1 LGRLTKT
8 WEVPRAMQKEEQ
20 NKSVEATL
28 YFLHYCEGKPVIEM
42 SDTHFQANIRTGEF
56 RDTPVTMNDARRL
69 AERPEL
75 DRQGFELGHFKT
87 GVSDFYNDDQI
98 TGLYYS
104 EIEAFLKSATGA
116 TSVHIFDHTIRVQD
130 DDKRAEKHV
139 RLPVAPIHNDYT
151 EWSGPKRVK
160 DVMTE
165 AEAERYLGH
174 RFAMVNVWRSIGASA
189 ERLPLAMADARTVQ
203 PEDFVASDLL
213 YNNRKGE
220 IFQLRHSEGQDWFY
234 FPDMQP
240 DEVVLLKCFDN
251 DTDGP
256 ARYTGHGAFENP
268 LAEPHVPPRESIEVR
283 TMISFAPPA

>member
-1 LGRLTKT
+1 
-8 WEVPRAMQKEEQ
+8 MQKEEQ
-20 NKSVEATL
+20 DKSVEATL
-28 YFLHYCEGKPVIEM
+28 YFLHHCEGKPVIEM
-42 SDTHFQANIRTGEF
+42 SDTHSQANIRTGEF

-251 DTDGP
+251 ATDGP